1 MQTHRLKIIVLKE
14 NKNQKRTE
22 KRSKSKNELT
32 QHLSTSS
39 ISLSLSSVLQS
50 RRWEEKLIENRGT
63 IAWVRLWVRRAAQR
77 IPLLKIG
84 RSRILLR
91 RSSLWVFSLA
101 SRGKIFIRVESRM
114 SRDRESCCVGK

>member
-32 QHLSTSS
+32 QYLSTSS

-77 IPLLKIG
+77 IPAFEDRPI
-84 RSRILLR
+84 SD
-91 RSSLWVFSLA
+91 SLAVFLFMGVFSCVA
-101 SRGKIFIRVESRM
+101 GQNFHTSREPN
-114 SRDRESCCVGK
+114 E